1 MYLTIITTVLVATQ
15 VIRITQNT
23 IQLMRNKKVLD
34 AELKELQD
42 VTKEDVARKRENEMT
57 LSRVLPMLEAWLAQF
72 EDEDDECCGTCT
84 ECHCREQ

>member
-42 VTKEDVARKRENEMT
+42 VTKEDIERKRENEMT
-57 LSRVLPMLEAWLAQF
+57 LSRVLPMLETWLAQF

>member
-42 VTKEDVARKRENEMT
+42 VTKEDIARKRENEMT
-57 LSRVLPMLEAWLAQF
+57 LSRVLPMLETWLAQF
-72 EDEDDECCGTCT
+72 EGEDDECCGTCT